1 MSDRAGSADAAQA
14 HRGVTARMRNVLR
27 NRPDSE
33 HEMTINRIVISTVVL
48 GWLLIAQ
55 SRGHDAAQGVFHEAL
70 VLFGI
75 YYVCSIGLFAHI
87 LHDPRVSHARRTVA
101 IIIDIGML
109 SYGMHVGESAFAIGY
124 PLYLWIIIGNGFRFG
139 IRYLIGAALA
149 AIAGFLY
156 LIMKT
161 PLWHNNLELSFG
173 LMAGLV
179 LLPAYCS
186 VLIRKLSEAK
196 QQAEQANKAKSL
208 FLAGVSHE
216 LRTPLNAI
224 ITLADLMRQAPIPRE
239 QREMSETIGMSGRSL
254 LKLINSI
261 LDLSRLEAHDGQSG
275 IGHFDLFQSLQDVRR
290 VLASLA
296 EAKGLFLSVSIS
308 GDVVSRVVGNR
319 QHVEEI
325 ITNLVGNATKFTAQG
340 GIHLHVSNSESELPG
355 QMLHFSVRDT
365 GIGISPSAQLRI
377 FDQFTQADE
386 TIVDRFGGTG
396 LGLAL
401 AKRLVETHGGQI
413 GVRSVVGEGSEFW
426 FTLPFAGQPADEL
439 PQATRPDVVLLSH
452 DFGLHTRLALE
463 CADLVRLT
471 DPKRA
476 LAAARAMLD
485 KGAGCLV
492 LIDADSMPSDT
503 LTELVQADTAR
514 ITVGSCVIGIM
525 SRTEKNDIDMAGAPF
540 AVRLGLPVDPAA
552 FRQLADCV
560 SMRNVQ
566 APSSSSQIVP
576 LRILVAEDNVTNQ
589 IVIRKLLERD
599 RHVVRIVSNGEEA
612 VEVLLK
618 QEFDIVLMDINMP
631 VMNGLEATK
640 LYRFAALGSAHV
652 PIYALTADV
661 TEETRRRCELSG
673 MDGCLHKPIDQ
684 PELQEIFRRCASGHP
699 PGARSHVPEAVQ
711 PPATTAI
718 TPLDLDA
725 IDVIDLEGLANLMQL
740 GDIAFMRELIGQ
752 FLIGS
757 TETLQSITDAVAR
770 EDVAAFQDVL
780 HALRSS
786 AANIGAKRIFALA
799 LDWRATT
806 HEELARLGEARV
818 RMLTV
823 TLAEAEA
830 ALRGWLHDQ
839 EILVRKA
846 G

>member
-1 MSDRAGSADAAQA
+1 MSEMAAGPEAASV
-14 HRGVTARMRNVLR
+14 HRGVIARVRQRLR

-33 HEMTINRIVISTVVL
+33 HEMTINRIVISTLVL
-48 GWLLIAQ
+48 AWLLIAQ

-70 VLFGI
+70 LLFGI
-75 YYVCSIGLFAHI
+75 YYACSIALFADI
-87 LHDPRVSHARRTVA
+87 LRDPKVSHARRIVA
-101 IIIDIGML
+101 IVIDIGML
-109 SYGMHVGESAFAIGY
+109 SYGMHAGESAFAIGY

-139 IRYLIGAALA
+139 KRYLVGAALA

-186 VLIRKLSEAK
+186 VLIGKLSEAK

-224 ITLADLMRQAPIPRE
+224 ITLADLLRQASIPRE
-239 QREMSETIGMSGRSL
+239 QRKMSATIGMSGRAL

-261 LDLSRLEAHDGQSG
+261 LDLSRLEADDVQAG
-275 IGHFDLFQSLQDVRR
+275 IGPFNLFHSLQDVRR

-296 EAKGLFLSVSIS
+296 EAKGLLLSVSVS
-308 GDVVSRVVGNR
+308 GDVASRVIGSR
-319 QHVEEI
+319 QHVEEVL
-325 ITNLVGNATKFTAQG
+325 TNLIGNSTKFTERG
-340 GIHLHVSNSESELPG
+340 GIHVHVSRIVGEEDG
-355 QMLHFSVRDT
+355 QMLKFSVRDT
-365 GIGISPSAQLRI
+365 GIGISPAAQSRI

-401 AKRLVETHGGQI
+401 AKRLVEMHGGKI
-413 GVRSVVGEGSEFW
+413 GVLSVVGEGSEFW
-426 FTLPFAGQPADEL
+426 FTLPFAIQPADDA
-439 PQATRPDVVLLSH
+439 PQTVKPDVILLSH
-452 DFGLHTRLALE
+452 DFGLHARLALE
-463 CADLVRLT
+463 CASLVRMT
-471 DPKRA
+471 DGKRA
-476 LAAARAMLD
+476 LSAARKMLD
-485 KGAGCLV
+485 QGGGCLL
-492 LIDADSMPSDT
+492 LIDADSMPTET
-503 LTELVQADTAR
+503 LAEVVQADAGRATL
-514 ITVGSCVIGIM
+514 GSCVIGVL
-525 SRTEKNDIDMAGAPF
+525 SRTDRNDIGMEGAPF
-540 AVRLGLPVDPAA
+540 AAKLGLPVEPLA
-552 FRQLADCV
+552 FRQIADCARTRDM
-560 SMRNVQ
+560 S
-566 APSSSSQIVP
+566 APPSSSGIGP

-599 RHVVRIVSNGEEA
+599 RHAVRIVSNGEEA
-612 VEVLLK
+612 VEVLLR

-661 TEETRRRCELSG
+661 TEETRHRCELAG

-684 PELQEIFRRCASGHP
+684 PELQDVFRRCAGGLQPS
-699 PGARSHVPEAVQ
+699 ARADLRFSAQALSQ
-711 PPATTAI
+711 PTIA
-718 TPLDLDA
+718 PLDIDA
-725 IDVIDLEGLANLMQL
+725 IAVIDREGLCSLLDL

-757 TETLQSITDAVAR
+757 AETLQDIKDAVAR
-770 EDVAAFQDVL
+770 EDVATFQDVL

-799 LDWRATT
+799 LDWRATSR
-806 HEELARLGEARV
+806 EEIATLGEERV
-818 RMLTV
+818 RMLAIALTDV
-823 TLAEAEA
+823 ETE
-830 ALRGWLHDQ
+830 LRGWLHDQ
-839 EILVRKA
+839 ELLARRA
-846 G
+846 S